1 MKANIVIIGG
11 GISGVAIA
19 YNLAKKGLK
28 DIIVFDDNYMTGG
41 ATGRCGAGVRQ
52 QWGTKGNCIL
62 AKMSVDFFEKAQE
75 ELEYHRDIE
84 FKQEGYL
91 IVATTKQEDE
101 QFTKNV
107 QLQNS
112 IGIPSKKLTIKEA
125 LEIVPHLNKNI
136 MVSATFCPTDG
147 HLNPFLMT
155 DAYYCAAKKLGV
167 KFYYREKVLDIIV
180 KNKRITKVITENHI
194 VETNKVV
201 NAAGGFSYEVGKMA
215 DVDIPVF
222 SENHEIL
229 VTEPIEKIQGPM
241 VISFS
246 KNIYCQQV
254 PHGSFI
260 MGRSDP
266 KVLKNHDIGSTHEF
280 LDEMAKTA
288 VHILPP
294 LGDLRVVRQWGGSYN
309 LSPDRQPIISDTNQL
324 PGFYMACGFSGH
336 GFMFAPITGLLLSE
350 LILGEKTSV
359 DMTEL
364 HLDRF
369 INQEV
374 KMGCIWSWFTD
385 EGVGSY
391 SIQQTCAFPMY
402 FTQGLEILP
411 GQKHF
416 ILSEG

>member
-11 GISGVAIA
+11 GISGVSIA
-19 YNLAKKGLK
+19 YNLAKKGMK
-28 DIIVFDDNYMTGG
+28 NIVVFDDNYMTGG

-62 AKMSVDFFEKAQE
+62 AKLSVDFFEKAQE

-91 IVATTKQEDE
+91 IVATTKKEDE

-107 QLQNS
+107 KLQNS
-112 IGIPSKKLTIKEA
+112 IGIPARKLTIDEA
-125 LEIVPHLNKNI
+125 LKIVPHLNKDV

-167 KFYYREKVLDIIV
+167 EFYYQEKVLDILI
-180 KNKRITKVITENHI
+180 KNEEITKVITENYV
-194 VETNKVV
+194 VETSKVV
-201 NAAGGFSYEVGKMA
+201 NAAGGFSYEIGKMA
-215 DVDIPVF
+215 GVDIPVY

-260 MGRSDP
+260 MGRSDVN
-266 KVLKNHDIGSTHEF
+266 VLRNHYIGSTHEF

-288 VHILPP
+288 VELLPP
-294 LGDLRVVRQWGGSYN
+294 IGELRVIRQWGGSYN
-309 LSPDRQPIISDTNQL
+309 CSPDRQPILGDTDQL
-324 PGFYMACGFSGH
+324 KGYYLACGYSGH
-336 GFMFAPITGLLLSE
+336 GFMFAPMIGLLLSE
-350 LILGEKTSV
+350 VILELPTTIELK
-359 DMTEL
+359 EL
-364 HLDRF
+364 HINRF
-369 INQEV
+369 KENKDIEYEHSV
-374 KMGCIWSWFTD
+374 
-385 EGVGSY
+385 V
-391 SIQQTCAFPMY
+391 
-402 FTQGLEILP
+402 
-411 GQKHF
+411 
-416 ILSEG
+416 

>member
-11 GISGVAIA
+11 GISGVSIA
-19 YNLAKKGLK
+19 YNLAKKGMK
-28 DIIVFDDNYMTGG
+28 DIVVFDDNYMTGG

-52 QWGTKGNCIL
+52 QWGTKMNCIL
-62 AKMSVDFFEKAQE
+62 AKMSIDFFEKAQE
-75 ELEYHRDIE
+75 ELGYHRDVE

-91 IVATTKQEDE
+91 VLASTKEEDDR
-101 QFTKNV
+101 FTENV
-107 QLQNS
+107 KLQNS
-112 IGIPSKKLTIKEA
+112 LGIPSRKCTVEEA
-125 LEIVPHLNKNI
+125 LEIVPHLNKDI
-136 MVSATFCPTDG
+136 IVSATFCPTDG

-155 DAYYCAAKKLGV
+155 DAYYHAAKKLGV
-167 KFYYREKVLDIIV
+167 QFFYHEKVNEIIIENG
-180 KNKRITKVITENHI
+180 KIQKVITDKHV
-194 VETNKVV
+194 VETNQVV
-201 NAAGGFSYEVGKMA
+201 NAAGGYSKEVGLMA
-215 DVDIPVF
+215 GIDIPVF

-241 VISFS
+241 VISFN

-260 MGRSDP
+260 MGRSNHDAEQ
-266 KVLKNHDIGSTHEF
+266 NHDISSSHQF
-280 LDEMAKTA
+280 LDEMCKTA
-288 VHILPP
+288 IEVLPL
-294 LGDLRVVRQWGGSYN
+294 LGNLRVTRQWGGSYN

-374 KMGCIWSWFTD
+374 KTFEKS
-385 EGVGSY
+385 VV
-391 SIQQTCAFPMY
+391 
-402 FTQGLEILP
+402 
-411 GQKHF
+411 
-416 ILSEG
+416 